1 MAKLIGLAK
10 DNKYDSYLFITAA
23 RQETDEIANMFSVL
37 DQVYLNQR
45 LSNAKLLEMKMFLIM
60 YK

>member
-1 MAKLIGLAK
+1 MELMAKLIGLAK

-37 DQVYLNQR
+37 DQVYLNSR
-45 LSNAKLLEMKMFLIM
+45 LKILFSPTIIGSL
-60 YK
+60 